1 MPLSDFKISIN
12 SVFCRQESS
21 VITQYGKSAKIANK
35 TLNKYAKVA
44 HGSLGL
50 RLFLSVNMRL

>member
-21 VITQYGKSAKIANK
+21 VITRYGKNAKIANK

-44 HGSLGL
+44 P
-50 RLFLSVNMRL
+50 